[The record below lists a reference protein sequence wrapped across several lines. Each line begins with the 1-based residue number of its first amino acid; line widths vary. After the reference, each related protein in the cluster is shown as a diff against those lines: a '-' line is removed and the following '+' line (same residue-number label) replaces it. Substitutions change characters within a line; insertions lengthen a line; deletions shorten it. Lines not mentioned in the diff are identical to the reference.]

1 RTVKIRRQLWWR
13 KEKSRRK
20 NKPITWPERKM
31 MHFYTL
37 LSKGCSCMAKMDA
50 FRSSTSRRFNPSI
63 SSALRSV
70 PPSKTAKHNQALS
83 KTKTRRDYELSFP
96 RFPKIHPT
104 SNPFPPV
111 LNTSL
116 RWRAVKDIFDT
127 LPDTEAE
134 EGDNPL
140 EKAVTALTN
149 YSKPRKS
156 VAFEE
161 YQFRLVKQNPNESIM
176 TYYTRTSEDMQ
187 IHRH

>member
-1 RTVKIRRQLWWR
+1 MNSPSLGFR
-13 KEKSRRK
+13 K
-20 NKPITWPERKM
+20 
-31 MHFYTL
+31 
-37 LSKGCSCMAKMDA
+37 
-50 FRSSTSRRFNPSI
+50 SI
-63 SSALRSV
+63 
-70 PPSKTAKHNQALS
+70 
-83 KTKTRRDYELSFP
+83 P
-96 RFPKIHPT
+96 RAIH
-104 SNPFPPV
+104 SPPV

-116 RWRAVKDIFDT
+116 HWRAVKDIFDT

-149 YSKPRKS
+149 YSNPRKS

-161 YQFRLVKQNPNESIM
+161 YQFRLVKQNPNQSIM